1 MELLLKREEK
11 TRGLRTVYDLFAKL
25 ELKPEELSRIRK
37 ARPDKTYV
45 WLPDEKAS
53 HREGFKSRVQGAIA
67 AIFAGA
73 VAVFIGMNIWG
84 STGFLL
90 WLLTPLLFFPFSK
103 LLFNSMRQGITV
115 GDIITGRTIR
125 CQSIDELYEKEN
137 EIKEKIQNYCQYLEG
152 MSSLGSQQ
160 RIDLSR
166 G

>member
-11 TRGLRTVYDLFAKL
+11 KRGLGTVYELFAKL

-45 WLPDEKAS
+45 WIPDEKALV
-53 HREGFKSRVQGAIA
+53 REGLKSRIQGAIA

-73 VAVFIGMNIWG
+73 VAVFVSMN
-84 STGFLL
+84 L
-90 WLLTPLLFFPFSK
+90 WLWIITPLLFFPFSK
-103 LLFNSMRQGITV
+103 LLYNSLRQGITV

-125 CQSIDELYEKEN
+125 CKSIDELYEKEQS
-137 EIKEKIQNYCQYLEG
+137 IKEKIQNYCQYLEG
-152 MSSLGSQQ
+152 MSSLGSEQ